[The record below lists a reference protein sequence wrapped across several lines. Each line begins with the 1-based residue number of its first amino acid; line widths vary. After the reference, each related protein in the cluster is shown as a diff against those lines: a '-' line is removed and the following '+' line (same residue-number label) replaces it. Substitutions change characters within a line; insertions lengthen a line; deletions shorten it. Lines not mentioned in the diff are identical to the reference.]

1 MKKLWTL
8 ALSVIAFLFVAAPI
22 YMKIDSRPMTA
33 NGKQV
38 GNAQFINGQWAISL
52 EDFAKAAGGTLT
64 LEPNFQLQ
72 GSRLLAVAPGV
83 QVQGKTKIEASSPMN
98 TIGGVAGNN
107 PAAQQKAQGA
117 IILQDKNQGGI
128 ILQNKDRGGII
139 LQNTAFH
146 VRKAGEISHN
156 VFMFNGKAYVPLA
169 DVAKAFGG
177 TFTAPAGNL
186 TAGQSLN
193 FNWNGDGI
201 LAFNQ

>member
-1 MKKLWTL
+1 MKKVLTL
-8 ALSVIAFLFVAAPI
+8 ALSLIGFTFIAAPI
-22 YMKIDSRPMTA
+22 YMKIESHPLTT
-33 NGKQV
+33 NGKQF

-72 GSRLLAVAPGV
+72 GNRLLAVVPGV
-83 QVQGKTKIEASSPMN
+83 QSAEKQRSAASVVP
-98 TIGGVAGNN
+98 GV
-107 PAAQQKAQGA
+107 AQQKAQGA
-117 IILQDKNQGGI
+117 I

-146 VRKAGEISHN
+146 VRKAGIVSSN

-186 TAGQSLN
+186 QPGQSLSLN
-193 FNWNGDGI
+193 FAVNGDGV